1 MDGELN
7 MLTGSGKDVADNPL
21 AQDPQRETSGSDTH
35 RKYNYQ
41 YHWALCRILEAHEN
55 EGEYALFVEC
65 HDDVVLADSLDSQ
78 TAKFEF
84 NQVKE
89 TGTKH
94 TASSL
99 FYLSGKN
106 SILGKLLID
115 SCTKSF
121 ADRIK
126 SINLVSTG
134 GFDLKL
140 KNDEL
145 KLDVI
150 KVGHIDD
157 SDLETINSKLEN
169 ELPNIPLPKKL
180 AFILPQLPPIDFRNA
195 VKGRILTLLEK
206 LAPNSSNDAA
216 SIYRCLIEDLN
227 QKGEDSFDYLEWER
241 ALKKKAV
248 TSSQVQ
254 KIIERNIKR
263 TMDSDLTASLNETLK
278 EYGFK
283 SLKVRDLRHSFQR
296 YYNRRL
302 GTRNTLLIN
311 FSEFVRKFEQS
322 HQGEYEEISKL
333 EMAIR
338 HKAPM
343 NFKAEFTD
351 ENELIVAILYELL
364 SE

>member
-1 MDGELN
+1 MSA
-7 MLTGSGKDVADNPL
+7 TGNDKDVVDNPL

-41 YHWALCRILEAHEN
+41 YHWALCRVLEAHEN
-55 EGEYALFVEC
+55 EDEYALFVEC
-65 HDDVVLADSLDSQ
+65 HDDVVITDSLNAR

-89 TGTKH
+89 TATKH
-94 TASSL
+94 TSGSL
-99 FYLSGKN
+99 FYKSGKN
-106 SILGKLLID
+106 SVLAKLLLD

-126 SINLVSTG
+126 NINLVSTG

-140 KNDEL
+140 KKANFN
-145 KLDVI
+145 LDII
-150 KVGHIDD
+150 KVGH
-157 SDLETINSKLEN
+157 LEESELKTINEKLAK
-169 ELPNIPLPKKL
+169 ELPDIPLPDTL
-180 AFILPQLPPIDFRNA
+180 AFILPDLPPKDFRNA

-206 LAPNSSNDAA
+206 LAPNGNNDTV
-216 SIYRCLIEDLN
+216 SIYRCLIEDLD
-227 QKGEDSFDYLEWER
+227 QKGEETFDYLEWER

-254 KIIERNIKR
+254 SIIERNVKR
-263 TMDSDLTASLNETLK
+263 TVDSDLTSSLNDVLK

-283 SLKVRDLRHSFQR
+283 SLQVRNLKHAFQR

-302 GTRNTLLIN
+302 GTRNTVLIK
-311 FSEFVRKFEQS
+311 FSEFVKEFELTHS
-322 HQGEYEEISKL
+322 GEFDEISKL
-333 EMAIR
+333 EIAIR
-338 HKAPM
+338 QALSVQI
-343 NFKAEFTD
+343 KAEFTD

>member
-1 MDGELN
+1 MDSELDKLIN
-7 MLTGSGKDVADNPL
+7 SGAEVTDNYL
-21 AQDPQRETSGSDTH
+21 AQDAQRETSGSNTF

-55 EGEYALFVEC
+55 EGEYALFIEY
-65 HDDVVLADSLDSQ
+65 HEDVVLADSLDSKSV
-78 TAKFEF
+78 KFEF

-89 TGTKH
+89 TGTRH
-94 TASSL
+94 NANSL

-115 SCTKSF
+115 SSTKSF
-121 ADRIK
+121 SDRIK

-140 KNDEL
+140 KDDEL

-157 SDLETINSKLEN
+157 IDVETIKKKLEQ
-169 ELPNIPLPKKL
+169 ELPDIPLPEKL
-180 AFILPQLPPIDFRNA
+180 AFILPELPPKDFRNA

-206 LAPNSSNDAA
+206 LAPNSNNDTA

-227 QKGEDSFDYLEWER
+227 QKGENSFDYLEWDR

-248 TSSQVQ
+248 TSTQVQ
-254 KIIERNIKR
+254 KIIEQNIKR
-263 TMDSDLTASLNETLK
+263 TMDSDLTASLHDALK
-278 EYGFK
+278 EYEFK
-283 SLKVRDLRHSFQR
+283 SLKIRDLKHAFQR

-302 GTRNTLLIN
+302 GTRNTLLIR
-311 FSEFVRKFEQS
+311 FSEFVDKFEQL
-322 HQGEYEEISKL
+322 HQSEYEDISKL

-338 HKAPM
+338 HEVPM
-343 NFKAEFTD
+343 NLKSEFVD